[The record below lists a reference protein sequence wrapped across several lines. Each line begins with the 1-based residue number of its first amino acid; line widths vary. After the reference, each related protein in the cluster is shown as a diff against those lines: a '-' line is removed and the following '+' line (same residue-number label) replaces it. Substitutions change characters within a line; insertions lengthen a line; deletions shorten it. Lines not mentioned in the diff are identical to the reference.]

1 MNSLLSPLARSAILR
16 RGAPLALYRPTQI
29 LSRPLLVALHQRG
42 VASSVSGRPGSQ
54 SVAHAALNVQEEV
67 GNSSADLAK
76 TIAGGNHFAQAD
88 ANFIGVTKATIHAV
102 PTPYMAL
109 GLVGSLP
116 YLASTGTTVYYAHQ
130 AGLVAADLLPSFDP
144 TLAAALLNQSLT
156 FQITYGAAMLYALG
170 AAHWGMEF
178 AGYGGKKGLAR
189 LALGAAPMLIAWP
202 TLGMLPLEGL
212 LLQWVGFLG
221 LWGADL
227 KVTQLGWAPK
237 WYPQYRFY
245 LTALAGTCILGSI
258 ACTAYLGPTA
268 GHGWST
274 HDLNMLK
281 AERRKVNNE
290 NAGTVSGSVEAV
302 LDEGEHFVLIRKH
315 DE

>member
-1 MNSLLSPLARSAILR
+1 
-16 RGAPLALYRPTQI
+16 
-29 LSRPLLVALHQRG
+29 
-42 VASSVSGRPGSQ
+42 
-54 SVAHAALNVQEEV
+54 
-67 GNSSADLAK
+67 
-76 TIAGGNHFAQAD
+76 
-88 ANFIGVTKATIHAV
+88 
-102 PTPYMAL
+102 MAL

-156 FQITYGAAMLYALG
+156 FQVTYGAAMLYALG

-178 AGYGGKKGLAR
+178 AGYGRKLGYAR

-221 LWGADL
+221 IWGADL
-227 KVTQLGWAPK
+227 KVTQLGWGELLPLIYYMRGDTNGEWDAAPK

-258 ACTAYLGPTA
+258 ACTAYWGPTA

-274 HDLNMLK
+274 RDLNMLK

-290 NAGTVSGSVEAV
+290 SAGTVSGNVEAV
-302 LDEGEHFVLIRKH
+302 LDQGEHFVMIRKH
-315 DE
+315 GE